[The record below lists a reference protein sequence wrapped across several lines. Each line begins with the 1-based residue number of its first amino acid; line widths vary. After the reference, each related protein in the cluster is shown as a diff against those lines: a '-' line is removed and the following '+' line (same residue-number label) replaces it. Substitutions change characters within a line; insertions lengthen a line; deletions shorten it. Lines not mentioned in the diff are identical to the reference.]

1 MENKHQQQE
10 IIQVVENK
18 KTGAWESVRNKV
30 AGMSKKSI
38 ILLSVGALA
47 LTTIGFVAAE
57 VYENKLE
64 VYENKLEVY
73 ENKLEVLEN
82 QIEQQVGIVD
92 YDDDNQQVVATA
104 SSSSTVSS
112 STATTNAVTAVTN
125 AASASQ
131 LASSYG
137 VKLVDTSELDGTYT
151 ATSGNDTYTL
161 TVKGNQATLTEF
173 DNDGDQDIEQVIFDL
188 DKKLAYIDGE
198 ADTYALNGTTLTLTE
213 IDANDTTLDKLTF
226 TKQ

>member
-10 IIQVVENK
+10 IIEVTENK
-18 KTGAWESVRNKV
+18 KTGAWESVKNKV

-64 VYENKLEVY
+64 VYENKLEV
-73 ENKLEVLEN
+73 LEN

-92 YDDDNQQVVATA
+92 YDDYNQQVVATA

-112 STATTNAVTAVTN
+112 STATTNAATAVTN

>member
-10 IIQVVENK
+10 IIEVTENK
-18 KTGAWESVRNKV
+18 KTGAWESVKNKV

-64 VYENKLEVY
+64 A
-73 ENKLEVLEN
+73 LEN

-112 STATTNAVTAVTN
+112 STATTNAATAVTN

-161 TVKGNQATLTEF
+161 TVKGNQATLTEV

>member
-18 KTGAWESVRNKV
+18 KTGAWESVKNKV

-64 VYENKLEVY
+64 VYENKLEV
-73 ENKLEVLEN
+73 LEN

-92 YDDDNQQVVATA
+92 YDDYNQQVVATA

-112 STATTNAVTAVTN
+112 STATTNAATAVTN

-198 ADTYALNGTTLTLTE
+198 ADTYALNGTTLNLTE

>member
-18 KTGAWESVRNKV
+18 KTGVWESVKQKV
-30 AGMSKKSI
+30 TGMSKKSI

-64 VYENKLEVY
+64 A
-73 ENKLEVLEN
+73 LEN

-112 STATTNAVTAVTN
+112 STATTNAATAVTN

-161 TVKGNQATLTEF
+161 TVKGNQATLTEV

-198 ADTYALNGTTLTLTE
+198 ADTYSLNGTTLTLTE

>member
-18 KTGAWESVRNKV
+18 KTGVWESVKQKV
-30 AGMSKKSI
+30 TGMSKKSI

-64 VYENKLEVY
+64 A
-73 ENKLEVLEN
+73 LEN

-112 STATTNAVTAVTN
+112 STATTNAATAVTN

-161 TVKGNQATLTEF
+161 TVKGNQATLTEV

-188 DKKLAYIDGE
+188 DKKLAYVDGE
-198 ADTYALNGTTLTLTE
+198 ADSYSLSGSTLTLTE
-213 IDANDTTLDKLTF
+213 IDANDTTLEKLTF

>member
-18 KTGAWESVRNKV
+18 KTGAWESVKNKV

-64 VYENKLEVY
+64 A
-73 ENKLEVLEN
+73 LEN

-112 STATTNAVTAVTN
+112 STATTNAATAVTN

-161 TVKGNQATLTEF
+161 TVKGNQATLTEL

>member
-1 MENKHQQQE
+1 MENKHQQQD
-10 IIQVVENK
+10 IIEVTESK
-18 KTGAWESVRNKV
+18 KTDTLETVKSKFSGMKKV
-30 AGMSKKSI
+30 SL
-38 ILLSVGALA
+38 ILLAAGAMV
-47 LTTIGFVAAE
+47 VAAAGFIGVE
-57 VYENKLE
+57 LYENRLE
-64 VYENKLEVY
+64 A
-73 ENKLEVLEN
+73 LEN

-112 STATTNAVTAVTN
+112 STATTNAATAVTN

-137 VKLVDTSELDGTYT
+137 VQLVDTSELDGTYT

-161 TVKGNQATLTEF
+161 TVKGNQATLTEV

>member
-1 MENKHQQQE
+1 MENNNQQQE
-10 IIQVVENK
+10 IIEVAENK
-18 KTGAWESVRNKV
+18 KTGVWESVKQKV
-30 AGMSKKSI
+30 TGMSKKSI

-47 LTTIGFVAAE
+47 LVTAGFVVAE

-64 VYENKLEVY
+64 ALGD
-73 ENKLEVLEN
+73 
-82 QIEQQVGIVD
+82 QIERQVGIVD

-104 SSSSTVSS
+104 NSSSTVSS
-112 STATTNAVTAVTN
+112 STTNAAAAVTN

-161 TVKGNQATLTEF
+161 TVKGNQATLTEV
-173 DNDGDQDIEQVIFDL
+173 DKDGDQDIEQVIFDL

-198 ADTYALNGTTLTLTE
+198 ADSYTLNGPTLTLTE
-213 IDANDTTLDKLTF
+213 IDANDTTLEKLTF

>member
-1 MENKHQQQE
+1 MENKNQQE
-10 IIQVVENK
+10 IIEVTENK
-18 KTGAWESVRNKV
+18 KTGAWESVKSKV

-38 ILLSVGALA
+38 ILLSVGALTLA
-47 LTTIGFVAAE
+47 TIGFVAAE

-64 VYENKLEVY
+64 A
-73 ENKLEVLEN
+73 LEN
-82 QIEQQVGIVD
+82 QIEQHVGIVD

-104 SSSSTVSS
+104 NSSSVASSSS
-112 STATTNAVTAVTN
+112 ATTNALSVSDL
-125 AASASQ
+125 AA
-131 LASSYG
+131 SYG

-161 TVKGNQATLTEF
+161 TVKGNQATLTEV

-188 DKKLAYIDGE
+188 DKKLAYVDGE
-198 ADTYALNGTTLTLTE
+198 ADSYSLSGSTLILTE
-213 IDANDTTLDKLTF
+213 IDANDTTLEKLTF

>member
-18 KTGAWESVRNKV
+18 KTGAWESVKNKV

-64 VYENKLEVY
+64 A
-73 ENKLEVLEN
+73 LEN

-112 STATTNAVTAVTN
+112 STATTKAATAVTN

-161 TVKGNQATLTEF
+161 TVKGNQATLTEL

>member
-18 KTGAWESVRNKV
+18 KTGVWESVKQKV
-30 AGMSKKSI
+30 TGMSKKSI

-64 VYENKLEVY
+64 A
-73 ENKLEVLEN
+73 LEN

-112 STATTNAVTAVTN
+112 STATTNAATAVTN

-161 TVKGNQATLTEF
+161 TVKGNQATLTEV

>member
-1 MENKHQQQE
+1 MENNNQQQE
-10 IIQVVENK
+10 IIEVAENK
-18 KTGAWESVRNKV
+18 KTGVWESVKQKV
-30 AGMSKKSI
+30 TGMSKKSI

-47 LTTIGFVAAE
+47 LVTAGFVVAE

-64 VYENKLEVY
+64 ALGD
-73 ENKLEVLEN
+73 
-82 QIEQQVGIVD
+82 QIERQVGIAD
-92 YDDDNQQVVATA
+92 DDDDNQQVIAQANA
-104 SSSSTVSS
+104 SSASSVN
-112 STATTNAVTAVTN
+112 TT
-125 AASASQ
+125 SASQ
-131 LASSYG
+131 LATSYG

-151 ATSGNDTYTL
+151 ATSGNATYTL
-161 TVKGNQATLTEF
+161 TVKGNQATLTEV

-213 IDANDTTLDKLTF
+213 IDANDTTLEKLTF

>member
-1 MENKHQQQE
+1 MENNNQQQE
-10 IIQVVENK
+10 IIEVAENK
-18 KTGAWESVRNKV
+18 KTGAWESVKNKV

-64 VYENKLEVY
+64 A
-73 ENKLEVLEN
+73 LEN

-104 SSSSTVSS
+104 SSS
-112 STATTNAVTAVTN
+112 TATTNAATAVTN

-161 TVKGNQATLTEF
+161 TVKGNQATLTEV
-173 DNDGDQDIEQVIFDL
+173 DKDGDQDIEQVIFDL

-198 ADTYALNGTTLTLTE
+198 ADSYTLNGPTLTLTE
-213 IDANDTTLDKLTF
+213 IDANDTTLEKLTF

>member
-10 IIQVVENK
+10 IIEVTENK
-18 KTGAWESVRNKV
+18 KTGAWEFVKNKV

-64 VYENKLEVY
+64 A
-73 ENKLEVLEN
+73 LEN

-92 YDDDNQQVVATA
+92 YDDDNQQVVATT

-112 STATTNAVTAVTN
+112 STATTNAATAVTN
-125 AASASQ
+125 VASASQ

-161 TVKGNQATLTEF
+161 TVKGNQATLTEV

>member
-10 IIQVVENK
+10 IIEVTENK
-18 KTGAWESVRNKV
+18 KTGAWESVKNKV

-64 VYENKLEVY
+64 V
-73 ENKLEVLEN
+73 LEN

-92 YDDDNQQVVATA
+92 YDDYNQQVVATA

-112 STATTNAVTAVTN
+112 STATTNAATAVTN

-213 IDANDTTLDKLTF
+213 IDANDTTLDKLIF

>member
-10 IIQVVENK
+10 IIEVTENK
-18 KTGAWESVRNKV
+18 KTGAWESVKNKV

-64 VYENKLEVY
+64 A
-73 ENKLEVLEN
+73 LEN

-92 YDDDNQQVVATA
+92 YDDDSQQVVATA

-112 STATTNAVTAVTN
+112 STATTNAATAVTN
-125 AASASQ
+125 TASASQ

-161 TVKGNQATLTEF
+161 TVKGNQATLTEV

>member
-1 MENKHQQQE
+1 MENKNQQE
-10 IIQVVENK
+10 IIEVTENQ
-18 KTGAWESVRNKV
+18 KTGAWESVKSKV

-38 ILLSVGALA
+38 ILLSVGALTLA
-47 LTTIGFVAAE
+47 TIGFVAGE
-57 VYENKLE
+57 VYENKLDA
-64 VYENKLEVY
+64 
-73 ENKLEVLEN
+73 LEN

-104 SSSSTVSS
+104 NSSSVASSSS
-112 STATTNAVTAVTN
+112 ATTNAATVTTN
-125 AASASQ
+125 ALSVSD
-131 LASSYG
+131 LAASYG

-161 TVKGNQATLTEF
+161 TVKGNQATLTEV

-198 ADTYALNGTTLTLTE
+198 ADSYNLSGSTLTLTE
-213 IDANDTTLDKLTF
+213 IDANDTTLEKLTF

>member
-18 KTGAWESVRNKV
+18 KTGAWESVKNKV

-64 VYENKLEVY
+64 V
-73 ENKLEVLEN
+73 LEN

-92 YDDDNQQVVATA
+92 YDDYNQQVVATA

-112 STATTNAVTAVTN
+112 STATTNAATAVTN

-213 IDANDTTLDKLTF
+213 IDANDTTLDKLIF

>member
-1 MENKHQQQE
+1 MENKNQQQE
-10 IIQVVENK
+10 IIEVTENK
-18 KTGAWESVRNKV
+18 QTGAWESVKSKV

-38 ILLSVGALA
+38 ILLSVGALT
-47 LTTIGFVAAE
+47 LVTIGFVAAE

-64 VYENKLEVY
+64 A
-73 ENKLEVLEN
+73 LEN

-92 YDDDNQQVVATA
+92 VDDDNQQVVATA
-104 SSSSTVSS
+104 NSSSSTVASPSSVATNSTTANS
-112 STATTNAVTAVTN
+112 STATATNSTSV
-125 AASASQ
+125 SQ
-131 LASSYG
+131 LAASYG
-137 VKLVDTSELDGTYT
+137 VNLIDTSELDGTYT

-161 TVKGNQATLTEF
+161 TVKGNQATLTEI

-198 ADTYALNGTTLTLTE
+198 ADSYTLNGSTLTLTE
-213 IDANDTTLDKLTF
+213 IDTNDTTLEQLTF

>member
-1 MENKHQQQE
+1 MENKNQQE
-10 IIQVVENK
+10 IIEVTENK
-18 KTGAWESVRNKV
+18 KTGAWESVKSKV

-38 ILLSVGALA
+38 ILLSVGALTLA
-47 LTTIGFVAAE
+47 TIGFVAAE

-64 VYENKLEVY
+64 A
-73 ENKLEVLEN
+73 LEN

-104 SSSSTVSS
+104 NSSSAVSSSSATTNAT
-112 STATTNAVTAVTN
+112 TATTNALSVSEL
-125 AASASQ
+125 AA
-131 LASSYG
+131 SYG

-161 TVKGNQATLTEF
+161 TVKGNQATLTEV

-188 DKKLAYIDGE
+188 DKKLAYVDGE
-198 ADTYALNGTTLTLTE
+198 ADSYSLSGSTLTLTE
-213 IDANDTTLDKLTF
+213 IDANDTTLEKLTF